1 MSTDSGSGPPPSG
14 STSFAAISPDPGVA
28 TPWRPPRGEAVLP
41 LLALALFALIFVVSP
56 LADIGVL
63 QRPLLGMVLLV
74 VTLSGLFTL
83 GVARRFAP
91 AVLAL
96 GLAVFGLQAAMLVRP
111 TGADALLNDAAAGL
125 FVLLLCALLLRGVM
139 GPGAV
144 TLNRIIGA
152 VVVYLLFALLF
163 ALLFD
168 LVERLAP
175 GAFAMGPEPSPLSPA
190 GARFFYLSVITLT
203 SVGFGDMA
211 PVHPFARSLVMLEG
225 VLGQIYTTVLL
236 ARLVS
241 LEIAQRAGDRS
252 R

>member
-1 MSTDSGSGPPPSG
+1 
-14 STSFAAISPDPGVA
+14 
-28 TPWRPPRGEAVLP
+28 VLP
-41 LLALALFALIFVVSP
+41 LLALALFVLMFVASP
-56 LADIGVL
+56 LADIGVVK
-63 QRPLLGMVLLV
+63 RPLLGMVLLIV
-74 VTLSGLFTL
+74 MLSGLFTL

-91 AVLAL
+91 MALAL
-96 GLAVFGLQAAMLVRP
+96 GLAVLGLQAAMLLRP
-111 TGADALLNDAAAGL
+111 TGTIALLNDVAAGL
-125 FVLLLCALLLRGVM
+125 LLLLLCALLLRSVM

-144 TLNRIIGA
+144 TMNRIIGA
-152 VVVYLLFALLF
+152 VAVYLLFALLF

-168 LVERLAP
+168 LVERLSP
-175 GAFAMGPEPSPLSPA
+175 GAFAMGPEPTPLSPA

-225 VLGQIYTTVLL
+225 VLGQIYTTILL